1 MLATIFLSFAGGFLI
16 ANSFNRGEIDDLRR
30 QSDRLTQLSAE
41 NEVKSSRFTIS
52 EEDIRTKIAEADANP
67 GNIKFS
73 KELGIGLYRY
83 AAMEKNVGL
92 LTDSIKLL
100 ERVNTADPK
109 NYDTLVILG
118 NAHFDKANF
127 GTDKSGFKTAREVY
141 QKASSLKPKDTN
153 VLADIALT
161 YSLSEPPEYE
171 KAIPEF
177 RKALELDGK
186 NQRALQFMIQALWAN
201 GQAAE
206 AAKALEQLKSVD
218 STNPAIPE
226 LTNVLA
232 TPPPAKQ

>member
-1 MLATIFLSFAGGFLI
+1 MLATVFLSFSGGFLI
-16 ANSFNRGEIDDLRR
+16 ANSFNRGEIDGLKKEN
-30 QSDRLTQLSAE
+30 DRLTQLAAE
-41 NEVKSSRFTIS
+41 NEVKTSRFTLS
-52 EEDIRTKIAEADANP
+52 EDDIRAKIAEADANP
-67 GNIKFS
+67 TNIKFS

-92 LTDSIKLL
+92 LGDSIKLL
-100 ERVNTADPK
+100 ERVSTADPK
-109 NYDTLVILG
+109 DYDSLVMLG

-127 GTDKSGFKTAREVY
+127 GTDKAGFKTAREVY
-141 QKASSLKPKDTN
+141 LKASALKPKDPN
-153 VLADIALT
+153 VLTDVALT

-177 RKALELDGK
+177 RKAIELDGK

-201 GQAAE
+201 GQSAE

-218 STNPAIPE
+218 AANPAIPE

-232 TPPPAKQ
+232 TQPPTKQ